1 MPTER
6 QVQVADYGVDAPGI
20 VRNMLITGLVSIAVG
35 YFLPTLKIGD
45 AELFLGDIVMTSGI
59 FIAAAGLAMLLY
71 AHVGKFRHRD
81 RILAMLNWRGDETVV
96 DIGTGR
102 GLL

>member
-59 FIAAAGLAMLLY
+59 FIAAAGLVSLGAEVRSPRRTRANQRITQASPAMP
-71 AHVGKFRHRD
+71 
-81 RILAMLNWRGDETVV
+81 T
-96 DIGTGR
+96 T
-102 GLL
+102 